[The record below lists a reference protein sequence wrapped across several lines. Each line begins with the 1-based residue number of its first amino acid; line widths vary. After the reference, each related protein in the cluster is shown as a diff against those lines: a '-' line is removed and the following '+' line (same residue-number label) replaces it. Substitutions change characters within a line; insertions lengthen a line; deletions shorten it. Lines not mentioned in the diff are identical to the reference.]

1 VRRVKVVVSQIQA
14 LEMLKSEEATWFVK
28 STQDEFIGQ
37 VKTNNT
43 SLMAGYTFPRTAINT
58 LIPLNKFVGR
68 SGIEWKVV
76 LQLQQQGLLIAETL
90 ARHAKDTNAN

>member
-1 VRRVKVVVSQIQA
+1 
-14 LEMLKSEEATWFVK
+14 
-28 STQDEFIGQ
+28 
-37 VKTNNT
+37 
-43 SLMAGYTFPRTAINT
+43 MAGYTFPRTAINT